1 MPTLVGLLKD
11 PEISVRQQALA
22 SMSRFP
28 EEAVPHYVE
37 ALKDKDVNIRYVAAN
52 HLGNTGAAGQKAI
65 PKLLE
70 TAKTDDNGTVRYYAT
85 EARCNG
91 GEEAIPALAELAKS
105 KDANAYQT
113 AMFGLHRHGA
123 KAKAAVPALI
133 DVLNN
138 GDTNNRMLAA
148 QTLGAI

>member
-11 PEISVRQQALA
+11 PEIALREQAFA
-22 SMSRFP
+22 SMSGCP

-70 TAKTDDNGTVRYYAT
+70 TTKTDDNGTVRYYAT
-85 EARCNG
+85 QALCNL

-113 AMFGLHRHGA
+113 PIFALHPPPP
-123 KAKAAVPALI
+123 KPKPPMPPL
-133 DVLNN
+133 
-138 GDTNNRMLAA
+138 
-148 QTLGAI
+148 